1 VARTLLDEQL
11 PVELKAA
18 LTEVGAASVHDL
30 GWSGV
35 KNGELLRRA
44 AEAGF
49 TVFLTMDR
57 SLPFQQNLRQRPF
70 GVLVLR
76 APTSRLA
83 DLLPLVPAVQAAIA
97 TLQPGEIREVG
108 A

>member
-57 SLPFQQNLRQRPF
+57 SLPFQQNLRQRRF

>member
-1 VARTLLDEQL
+1 MARTLLDEQL
-11 PVELKAA
+11 PIELKAA
-18 LTEVGAASVHDL
+18 LTNVGAASVHEL
-30 GWSGV
+30 GWSGI
-35 KNGELLRRA
+35 KNGELLRRT

-76 APTSRLA
+76 APTSRLS
-83 DLLPLVPAVQAAIA
+83 DPLPLVPGVLAAIA
-97 TLQPGEIREVG
+97 TLQPGEVREIG